1 MAQVDPAKAIKTAL
15 ADFFDGEDVSVTLEV
30 PDDYTPVDGEPL
42 LLVADDGGNQV
53 STGPWMAGKG
63 LLRITIRMTAFARGR
78 TEARATLDAAM
89 DHLLADRPAEVTRI
103 ENVPA
108 VLDTRDRET
117 GAYLASIAMPVIV
130 RPPTA

>member
-1 MAQVDPAKAIKTAL
+1 MTQRDPAKAIKTAL
-15 ADFFDGEDVSVTLEV
+15 TSFFDGDVAVTLEV
-30 PDDYTPVDGEPL
+30 PDDYTPVDGEPV

-53 STGPWMAGKG
+53 NEGPWMAGKG

-89 DHLLADRPAEVTRI
+89 DHLLANRPAEVARI
-103 ENVPA
+103 ENFPA

-117 GAYLASIAMPVIV
+117 GAYLASITMPVV
-130 RPPTA
+130 VKPPAA

>member
-1 MAQVDPAKAIKTAL
+1 MAQRDPAKAIKTAL
-15 ADFFDGEDVSVTLEV
+15 VDFFDDTDVSVTLEV
-30 PDDYTPVDGEPL
+30 PDDYTPVDGEPV

-53 STGPWMAGKG
+53 STGAWMAGKG
-63 LLRITIRMTAFARGR
+63 LLSITIRMTAFARGR

-89 DHLLADRPAEVTRI
+89 DHLLANRPEDVARI